1 MSGSGRSVR
10 GDTEAIRIGSS
21 TNIQDA
27 CVLHADPGL
36 PCVIG
41 DRVTV
46 GHAAIVHGAVVEQ
59 DVMIG
64 MRAVIL
70 NGARIGTG
78 SIIGAGAVVAEGTT
92 IEPNSLVFGLPGKRV
107 RATTEEQRTWIAR
120 AAEHYVAAAGL
131 CGKMSRRSAGPPH
144 PACGPILFGTLFA
157 RLIFAYSGTAI
168 APSKR
173 RASRCVVLAGSGPCR
188 LRGSEKLARR
198 SRHRTSKGLS
208 ISTS

>member
-1 MSGSGRSVR
+1 MRQYDTQFHPELIAGSAFLAPNATVLGDVQIGEDSSVWFGAVVR

-120 AAEHYVAAAGL
+120 AAEHYVAAA
-131 CGKMSRRSAGPPH
+131 R
-144 PACGPILFGTLFA
+144 
-157 RLIFAYSGTAI
+157 AYA
-168 APSKR
+168 AK
-173 RASRCVVLAGSGPCR
+173 
-188 LRGSEKLARR
+188 
-198 SRHRTSKGLS
+198 
-208 ISTS
+208 